1 MRRFK
6 LTYRPLVILLSV
18 ICFAGCSQEELIDKQ
33 DMEQSQVN
41 AQLVLSLDMPQ
52 SSTRATSTVPLS
64 GTAKENKCTRLTLF
78 LISADKASDIQAF
91 TIDGDISL
99 KKITIFNIEGTKEGE
114 KKIFVA
120 ANMPDTQIEQIKN
133 AAGHNPVMTIDDIK
147 DIATEGKFIMTGQA
161 LDESNNSETITI
173 KANQATKIKATLTR
187 VMSKVLL
194 TCSTQNKNG
203 MEYVKLAQDNGYIRL
218 KDVHYLLKT
227 TNKKF
232 FPFAKA
238 NNEDPNF
245 AMDKTLGEDYSLN
258 FFDAATDEKEGETAV
273 KFDSNRLIDDDGRY
287 VEGLYC
293 LENTI
298 SGIEGDYSLDL
309 SNPHRV
315 ATHLKIAAK
324 FTPKNIDGMKNLS
337 ENEASG
343 KLNGGTFYTYKKAP
357 TSAKDMCYSNPEEG
371 IKYLKSQYGLTA
383 TSQDFVTHE
392 GGWQRYETFVN
403 SVTQFNTDASV
414 VRSKY
419 YILNAK
425 SFTAPLIDKT
435 IEVNTTIAGWV
446 NKGKTTVD
454 IETGNN
460 K

>member
-6 LTYRPLVILLSV
+6 ITYRPLVILLSA

-33 DMEQSQVN
+33 NMEQSQVN
-41 AQLVLSLDMPQ
+41 AQLVLSLNIPQ
-52 SSTRATSTVPLS
+52 SSTRAASSVPLS
-64 GTAKENKCTRLTLF
+64 GTAEENKCKRLTLF

-91 TIDGDISL
+91 TITGDDISL

-114 KKIFVA
+114 KKILVA
-120 ANMPDTQIEQIKN
+120 ANMSDTQIKQIKD
-133 AAGHNPVMTIDDIK
+133 ATDHNPVLTIDDIK

-173 KANQATKIKATLTR
+173 KANQVTKIKATLTR

-194 TCSTQNKNG
+194 TCTTQNKDG
-203 MEYVKLAQDNGYIRL
+203 IEYAKLSKDNGYIRL
-218 KDVHYLLKT
+218 KDVRYLLKT

-245 AMDKTLGEDYSLN
+245 AMAETLGNGYSFN
-258 FFDAATDEKEGETAV
+258 FFDKATDEKYGEAAV
-273 KFDSNRLIDDDGRY
+273 KFDRNRLEDGDGRY
-287 VEGLYC
+287 VDGLYC

-298 SGIEGDYSLDL
+298 SGIQDDYSLDL
-309 SNPHRV
+309 SDPHKV

-324 FTPKNIDGMKNLS
+324 FTPKNIDGMRDLS
-337 ENEASG
+337 ESEAMS
-343 KLNGGTFYTYKKAP
+343 KLTDGTFYTCIKSPVKA
-357 TSAKDMCYSNPEEG
+357 MCYSSPKKG
-371 IKYLKSQYGLTA
+371 IEYLKSQYNLDTTA
-383 TSQDFVTHE
+383 EDFVLYE
-392 GGWQRYETFVN
+392 GGWQRYDTFVN
-403 SVTQFNTDASV
+403 SAKEFNTGAGV
-414 VRSKY
+414 LRSNY
-419 YILNAK
+419 YILNVA
-425 SFTAPLIDKT
+425 SFTAPVMDKT
-435 IEVNTTIAGWV
+435 IEVNTTIAEWV
-446 NKGKTTVD
+446 TKGKTTID